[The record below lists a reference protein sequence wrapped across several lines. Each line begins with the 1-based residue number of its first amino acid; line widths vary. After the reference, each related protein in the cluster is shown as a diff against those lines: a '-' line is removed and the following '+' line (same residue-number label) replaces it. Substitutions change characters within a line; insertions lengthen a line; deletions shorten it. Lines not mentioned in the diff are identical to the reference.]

1 MPDNKDELLKKQ
13 NEEIQKLK
21 KELKAA
27 AKPSS
32 MFSVLKNTVK
42 RNVHD
47 FFIREDKMKTMD
59 SKIKDLEKELAK
71 KEEELNKTSAELFAV
86 VNLGQ
91 NNSTESALQ
100 SDITNGDD
108 ISEKPHKD
116 NKEDALL
123 FPQTAEEAVREYFGP
138 LDLTSLAKQK
148 FSEPEPE
155 LEQKITAHEEKTLQS
170 SECELL
176 QSKTASQSDNINND
190 SLNEA
195 VIEDT
200 SPETVQKETS
210 KNQSVSEPSVQKNKN
225 NIMLNGDKKE
235 EIQNDSVITPR
246 PKAGVVTRLKMNLR
260 SPSLSVSE
268 SGNEELCSELSPV
281 LDERSR
287 RSLRCCVDGVSDS
300 PYTSSNLR
308 TDGQP
313 NCSGSDCLQHSSPD
327 GKPGRGLPSIDDIK
341 NNDIKHLSSSPPPQK
356 KNIKTGDAKEPNT
369 DKDNQKESIKKE
381 KQESVPAQPQS
392 QNLESQPAQQSNSKN
407 PTATV
412 VDKNG
417 KRKSKKDKRKNQN
430 KQASQVIIKQPAI
443 QGVKKDEQRKE
454 NTTAAISIPEPSAE
468 PEIELPDDFGIV
480 IEPEE
485 PELSDLPDINS
496 SPSGETSVFDDLF
509 NSDSDNWDDSNI

>member
-1 MPDNKDELLKKQ
+1 MKTRTVKEGENMPDNKDELLKKQ

-116 NKEDALL
+116 NKEDAML

-155 LEQKITAHEEKTLQS
+155 QKITAHEEKTLQS
-170 SECELL
+170 SEYELP
-176 QSKTASQSDNINND
+176 QSKTAYQSDNINND
-190 SLNEA
+190 SPNET

-235 EIQNDSVITPR
+235 EIQND
-246 PKAGVVTRLKMNLR
+246 
-260 SPSLSVSE
+260 
-268 SGNEELCSELSPV
+268 
-281 LDERSR
+281 
-287 RSLRCCVDGVSDS
+287 
-300 PYTSSNLR
+300 
-308 TDGQP
+308 
-313 NCSGSDCLQHSSPD
+313 
-327 GKPGRGLPSIDDIK
+327 IK
-341 NNDIKHLSSSPPPQK
+341 NNDIKQLSSSPPLQK

-381 KQESVPAQPQS
+381 KPESVPAQPQS
-392 QNLESQPAQQSNSKN
+392 QNPESQPAQQSNSKN

-443 QGVKKDEQRKE
+443 QEVKKDEQRKE

>member
-1 MPDNKDELLKKQ
+1 MKEGENMPDNKDELLKKQ

-155 LEQKITAHEEKTLQS
+155 QKITAHEEKTLQS
-170 SECELL
+170 SEYELL

-190 SLNEA
+190 SPNET

-210 KNQSVSEPSVQKNKN
+210 KNQSVSEPSVQKNKK
-225 NIMLNGDKKE
+225 NIML
-235 EIQNDSVITPR
+235 
-246 PKAGVVTRLKMNLR
+246 
-260 SPSLSVSE
+260 
-268 SGNEELCSELSPV
+268 
-281 LDERSR
+281 
-287 RSLRCCVDGVSDS
+287 
-300 PYTSSNLR
+300 
-308 TDGQP
+308 
-313 NCSGSDCLQHSSPD
+313 
-327 GKPGRGLPSIDDIK
+327 IDDIK
-341 NNDIKHLSSSPPPQK
+341 NNDIKQLLSSPPTQK

-369 DKDNQKESIKKE
+369 NKDNQKELTKKE
-381 KQESVPAQPQS
+381 KPESVPAQP
-392 QNLESQPAQQSNSKN
+392 ESQPAQQSNSKN

-443 QGVKKDEQRKE
+443 QEVKKDEQRKE

-496 SPSGETSVFDDLF
+496 SPSGGTSVFDDLF

>member
-1 MPDNKDELLKKQ
+1 MKTRTMKEGENMPDNKDELLKKQ

-155 LEQKITAHEEKTLQS
+155 QKITAHEEKTLQS
-170 SECELL
+170 SEYELL

-190 SLNEA
+190 SPNET

-200 SPETVQKETS
+200 SPETQKETS

-225 NIMLNGDKKE
+225 NIILNGNKKE
-235 EIQNDSVITPR
+235 EIQND
-246 PKAGVVTRLKMNLR
+246 
-260 SPSLSVSE
+260 
-268 SGNEELCSELSPV
+268 
-281 LDERSR
+281 
-287 RSLRCCVDGVSDS
+287 
-300 PYTSSNLR
+300 
-308 TDGQP
+308 
-313 NCSGSDCLQHSSPD
+313 
-327 GKPGRGLPSIDDIK
+327 IK
-341 NNDIKHLSSSPPPQK
+341 NNDIKQLSSSPPLQK

-369 DKDNQKESIKKE
+369 DKDNQKESVKKE
-381 KQESVPAQPQS
+381 KPESVPAQPQS
-392 QNLESQPAQQSNSKN
+392 QNSESQPAQQSNSKN

-443 QGVKKDEQRKE
+443 QEVKKDEQRKE

>member
-1 MPDNKDELLKKQ
+1 MKEGENMPDNKDELLKKQ

-155 LEQKITAHEEKTLQS
+155 QKITAHEEKTLQS

-190 SLNEA
+190 SPNEA

-235 EIQNDSVITPR
+235 EIQN
-246 PKAGVVTRLKMNLR
+246 N
-260 SPSLSVSE
+260 
-268 SGNEELCSELSPV
+268 
-281 LDERSR
+281 
-287 RSLRCCVDGVSDS
+287 
-300 PYTSSNLR
+300 
-308 TDGQP
+308 
-313 NCSGSDCLQHSSPD
+313 
-327 GKPGRGLPSIDDIK
+327 IK
-341 NNDIKHLSSSPPPQK
+341 NNDIKQLSSSPPTQK

-381 KQESVPAQPQS
+381 KPESVPAQPQS
-392 QNLESQPAQQSNSKN
+392 QNPEFQPAQQSNSKN

-417 KRKSKKDKRKNQN
+417 KRKAKKDKRKNQN
-430 KQASQVIIKQPAI
+430 KQASQVITKQTMA
-443 QGVKKDEQRKE
+443 QENKKEESKNE
-454 NTTAAISIPEPSAE
+454 NTPAAISISEPSAE

-496 SPSGETSVFDDLF
+496 SPSGGTSVFDDLF

>member
-1 MPDNKDELLKKQ
+1 MKTRTVKEGENMPDNKDELLKKQ

-108 ISEKPHKD
+108 TSEKPHKD

-155 LEQKITAHEEKTLQS
+155 QKITAHEEKTLQS
-170 SECELL
+170 SEYELL

-190 SLNEA
+190 SPNEA

-210 KNQSVSEPSVQKNKN
+210 KNQSVSEASVQKNKN

-235 EIQNDSVITPR
+235 EIQND
-246 PKAGVVTRLKMNLR
+246 
-260 SPSLSVSE
+260 
-268 SGNEELCSELSPV
+268 
-281 LDERSR
+281 
-287 RSLRCCVDGVSDS
+287 
-300 PYTSSNLR
+300 
-308 TDGQP
+308 
-313 NCSGSDCLQHSSPD
+313 
-327 GKPGRGLPSIDDIK
+327 IK
-341 NNDIKHLSSSPPPQK
+341 NNDIKQLSSSPPPQK

-381 KQESVPAQPQS
+381 KQESVPVQPQS
-392 QNLESQPAQQSNSKN
+392 QNPESQPAQQFNSKN

-430 KQASQVIIKQPAI
+430 KQASQLIIKQPAI
-443 QGVKKDEQRKE
+443 QEVKKDEQRKE

-496 SPSGETSVFDDLF
+496 SPSGGTSVFDDLF

>member
-116 NKEDALL
+116 NKEDALF

-155 LEQKITAHEEKTLQS
+155 QKTTAHEEKTLQS
-170 SECELL
+170 SEYELL

-190 SLNEA
+190 SLNET

-200 SPETVQKETS
+200 SPEIVQKETS

-235 EIQNDSVITPR
+235 EIQNDSV
-246 PKAGVVTRLKMNLR
+246 NLR
-260 SPSLSVSE
+260 SP
-268 SGNEELCSELSPV
+268 SPV

-287 RSLRCCVDGVSDS
+287 RSLRCCVDEVSDS

-313 NCSGSDCLQHSSPD
+313 
-327 GKPGRGLPSIDDIK
+327 KVGRGLPSIDDIK
-341 NNDIKHLSSSPPPQK
+341 NNDIKQLSSSPPPQK

-381 KQESVPAQPQS
+381 KPESVPAQPQS
-392 QNLESQPAQQSNSKN
+392 QNPESQPAQQYNSKN

-430 KQASQVIIKQPAI
+430 KQTSQVIIKQPAI
-443 QGVKKDEQRKE
+443 QEVKKDEQRKE

>member
-1 MPDNKDELLKKQ
+1 MKTRTMKEGENMPDNKDELLKKQ

-116 NKEDALL
+116 NKEDALF

-155 LEQKITAHEEKTLQS
+155 QKTTAHEEKTLQS
-170 SECELL
+170 SEYELL

-190 SLNEA
+190 SPNEA

-200 SPETVQKETS
+200 SLETVQKETS

-235 EIQNDSVITPR
+235 EIQNDSV
-246 PKAGVVTRLKMNLR
+246 NLR
-260 SPSLSVSE
+260 SP
-268 SGNEELCSELSPV
+268 SPV
-281 LDERSR
+281 LDERSK

-327 GKPGRGLPSIDDIK
+327 GKPGRGLPSINDIK
-341 NNDIKHLSSSPPPQK
+341 NNDIKQLSSSPPPQK

-381 KQESVPAQPQS
+381 KPESVPVQPQS
-392 QNLESQPAQQSNSKN
+392 HNPESQPAQQSNSKN

-443 QGVKKDEQRKE
+443 QEVKKDEQRKE

>member
-155 LEQKITAHEEKTLQS
+155 QKITAHEEKTLQS
-170 SECELL
+170 SEYELL

-190 SLNEA
+190 SPNET

-200 SPETVQKETS
+200 SPETQKETS

-235 EIQNDSVITPR
+235 EIQND
-246 PKAGVVTRLKMNLR
+246 
-260 SPSLSVSE
+260 
-268 SGNEELCSELSPV
+268 
-281 LDERSR
+281 
-287 RSLRCCVDGVSDS
+287 
-300 PYTSSNLR
+300 
-308 TDGQP
+308 
-313 NCSGSDCLQHSSPD
+313 
-327 GKPGRGLPSIDDIK
+327 IK
-341 NNDIKHLSSSPPPQK
+341 NNDIKQLSSSPPPQK

-381 KQESVPAQPQS
+381 KPESVPAQPQS
-392 QNLESQPAQQSNSKN
+392 QNPESQPAQQSNSKN

-417 KRKSKKDKRKNQN
+417 KRKAKKDKRKNQN

-443 QGVKKDEQRKE
+443 QEVKKDEQRKE

-485 PELSDLPDINS
+485 PELSDLPDINN

>member
-1 MPDNKDELLKKQ
+1 MKTRTVKEGENMPDNKDELLKKQ

-155 LEQKITAHEEKTLQS
+155 QKITAHEEKTLQS
-170 SECELL
+170 SEYELL

-190 SLNEA
+190 SPNET

-210 KNQSVSEPSVQKNKN
+210 KNQSVSEPSVQKNKK
-225 NIMLNGDKKE
+225 NIMLN
-235 EIQNDSVITPR
+235 
-246 PKAGVVTRLKMNLR
+246 
-260 SPSLSVSE
+260 
-268 SGNEELCSELSPV
+268 
-281 LDERSR
+281 
-287 RSLRCCVDGVSDS
+287 
-300 PYTSSNLR
+300 
-308 TDGQP
+308 
-313 NCSGSDCLQHSSPD
+313 
-327 GKPGRGLPSIDDIK
+327 DDIK
-341 NNDIKHLSSSPPPQK
+341 NNDIKQLSSSPPLQK

-381 KQESVPAQPQS
+381 KPESVPAQPQ
-392 QNLESQPAQQSNSKN
+392 SQPAQQSNSKN

-443 QGVKKDEQRKE
+443 QEVKKDEQRKE

-496 SPSGETSVFDDLF
+496 NPSGETSVFDDLF

>member
-155 LEQKITAHEEKTLQS
+155 QKITAHEEKTLQS

-190 SLNEA
+190 SPNEA

-200 SPETVQKETS
+200 SPETQKETS

-260 SPSLSVSE
+260 SPS
-268 SGNEELCSELSPV
+268 PV

-300 PYTSSNLR
+300 PYMSSNLR

-327 GKPGRGLPSIDDIK
+327 GKPGRGLPSINDIK
-341 NNDIKHLSSSPPPQK
+341 NNDIKQLSSSPPPQK

-381 KQESVPAQPQS
+381 KPESVPVQPQS
-392 QNLESQPAQQSNSKN
+392 QNPESQPAQQSNSKN

-443 QGVKKDEQRKE
+443 QEVKKDEQRKE

>member
-91 NNSTESALQ
+91 NNNTESALQ

-155 LEQKITAHEEKTLQS
+155 QKITAHEEKTLQL

-190 SLNEA
+190 SPNEA

-200 SPETVQKETS
+200 SLETVQKETS

-235 EIQNDSVITPR
+235 EIQNDSV
-246 PKAGVVTRLKMNLR
+246 NLR
-260 SPSLSVSE
+260 SPSS
-268 SGNEELCSELSPV
+268 V
-281 LDERSR
+281 LDERSK

-327 GKPGRGLPSIDDIK
+327 GKPGRGLPSINDIK
-341 NNDIKHLSSSPPPQK
+341 NNDIKQLSSSPPPQK

-381 KQESVPAQPQS
+381 KPESVPVQPQS
-392 QNLESQPAQQSNSKN
+392 HNPESQPAQQSNSKN

-443 QGVKKDEQRKE
+443 QEVKKDEQRKE

>member
-1 MPDNKDELLKKQ
+1 MKEGENMPDNKDELLKKQ

-116 NKEDALL
+116 NKEDALF

-155 LEQKITAHEEKTLQS
+155 QKTTAHEEKTLQS
-170 SECELL
+170 SEYELL

-190 SLNEA
+190 SLNET

-235 EIQNDSVITPR
+235 EIQN
-246 PKAGVVTRLKMNLR
+246 N
-260 SPSLSVSE
+260 
-268 SGNEELCSELSPV
+268 
-281 LDERSR
+281 
-287 RSLRCCVDGVSDS
+287 
-300 PYTSSNLR
+300 
-308 TDGQP
+308 
-313 NCSGSDCLQHSSPD
+313 
-327 GKPGRGLPSIDDIK
+327 IK
-341 NNDIKHLSSSPPPQK
+341 NNDIKQLSSSPPPQK
-356 KNIKTGDAKEPNT
+356 KNIKTGDTKEPNT
-369 DKDNQKESIKKE
+369 DKDNQKESVKKE
-381 KQESVPAQPQS
+381 KPESVPAQPQS
-392 QNLESQPAQQSNSKN
+392 QNSESLPAQQSNSKN

-443 QGVKKDEQRKE
+443 QEVKKDEQRKE

>member
-1 MPDNKDELLKKQ
+1 MKEGENMPDNKDELLKKQ

-116 NKEDALL
+116 NKEDAML
-123 FPQTAEEAVREYFGP
+123 FPQTAEEAVKEYFGP

-148 FSEPEPE
+148 FSEPEP
-155 LEQKITAHEEKTLQS
+155 EQKITAHEEKTLQS

-190 SLNEA
+190 SPNEA

-235 EIQNDSVITPR
+235 EIQN
-246 PKAGVVTRLKMNLR
+246 N
-260 SPSLSVSE
+260 
-268 SGNEELCSELSPV
+268 
-281 LDERSR
+281 
-287 RSLRCCVDGVSDS
+287 
-300 PYTSSNLR
+300 
-308 TDGQP
+308 
-313 NCSGSDCLQHSSPD
+313 
-327 GKPGRGLPSIDDIK
+327 IK
-341 NNDIKHLSSSPPPQK
+341 NNDIKQLSSSPPTQK

-381 KQESVPAQPQS
+381 KPESVPAQPQS
-392 QNLESQPAQQSNSKN
+392 QNPEFQPAQQSNSKN

-417 KRKSKKDKRKNQN
+417 KRKAKKDKRKNQN
-430 KQASQVIIKQPAI
+430 KQASQVITKQTMA
-443 QGVKKDEQRKE
+443 QENKKEESKNE
-454 NTTAAISIPEPSAE
+454 NTPAAISISEPSAE

-496 SPSGETSVFDDLF
+496 SPSGGTSVFDDLF

>member
-1 MPDNKDELLKKQ
+1 MKEGENMPDNKDELLKKQ

-86 VNLGQ
+86 VNLRQ

-155 LEQKITAHEEKTLQS
+155 QKITAHEEKTLQS

-190 SLNEA
+190 SPNEA

-235 EIQNDSVITPR
+235 EIQN
-246 PKAGVVTRLKMNLR
+246 N
-260 SPSLSVSE
+260 
-268 SGNEELCSELSPV
+268 
-281 LDERSR
+281 
-287 RSLRCCVDGVSDS
+287 
-300 PYTSSNLR
+300 
-308 TDGQP
+308 
-313 NCSGSDCLQHSSPD
+313 
-327 GKPGRGLPSIDDIK
+327 IK
-341 NNDIKHLSSSPPPQK
+341 NNDIKQLSSSPPTQK

-381 KQESVPAQPQS
+381 KPESVPAQPQS
-392 QNLESQPAQQSNSKN
+392 QNPEFQPAQQSNSKN

-417 KRKSKKDKRKNQN
+417 KRKAKKDKRKNQN
-430 KQASQVIIKQPAI
+430 KQASQVITKQTMA
-443 QGVKKDEQRKE
+443 QENKKEESKNE
-454 NTTAAISIPEPSAE
+454 NTPAAISISEPSAE

-496 SPSGETSVFDDLF
+496 SPSGGTSVFDDLF

>member
-1 MPDNKDELLKKQ
+1 MKTRTMKEGENMPDNKDELLKKQ

-116 NKEDALL
+116 NKEDALF

-155 LEQKITAHEEKTLQS
+155 QKTTAHEEKTLQS
-170 SECELL
+170 SEYELL

-190 SLNEA
+190 SLNET

-235 EIQNDSVITPR
+235 EIQN
-246 PKAGVVTRLKMNLR
+246 N
-260 SPSLSVSE
+260 
-268 SGNEELCSELSPV
+268 
-281 LDERSR
+281 
-287 RSLRCCVDGVSDS
+287 
-300 PYTSSNLR
+300 
-308 TDGQP
+308 
-313 NCSGSDCLQHSSPD
+313 
-327 GKPGRGLPSIDDIK
+327 IK
-341 NNDIKHLSSSPPPQK
+341 NNDIKQLSSSPPPQK
-356 KNIKTGDAKEPNT
+356 KNIKTGDTKEPNT
-369 DKDNQKESIKKE
+369 DKDNQKESVKKE
-381 KQESVPAQPQS
+381 KPESVPAQPQS
-392 QNLESQPAQQSNSKN
+392 QNSESLPAQQSNSKN

-443 QGVKKDEQRKE
+443 QEVKKDEQRKE

>member
-71 KEEELNKTSAELFAV
+71 KEEELNKTSAELFAA

-138 LDLTSLAKQK
+138 LDLTALAKQK

-190 SLNEA
+190 SPNEA

-235 EIQNDSVITPR
+235 EIQNDSV
-246 PKAGVVTRLKMNLR
+246 NLR
-260 SPSLSVSE
+260 S
-268 SGNEELCSELSPV
+268 LSPV

-287 RSLRCCVDGVSDS
+287 RSLRCCVDEVSDS

-313 NCSGSDCLQHSSPD
+313 
-327 GKPGRGLPSIDDIK
+327 KVGRGLPSINDIK
-341 NNDIKHLSSSPPPQK
+341 NNDIKQLSSSPPPQK

-369 DKDNQKESIKKE
+369 DKDNPKESIKKE
-381 KQESVPAQPQS
+381 KPESVPVQPQS
-392 QNLESQPAQQSNSKN
+392 QNPESQPAQQSNSKN

-430 KQASQVIIKQPAI
+430 EQAAQVIIKQPAI
-443 QGVKKDEQRKE
+443 QEVKKDEQRKE

>member
-91 NNSTESALQ
+91 NNNTESALQ

-155 LEQKITAHEEKTLQS
+155 QKITAHEEKTLQL

-190 SLNEA
+190 SPNEA

-200 SPETVQKETS
+200 SLETVQKETS

-260 SPSLSVSE
+260 SPS
-268 SGNEELCSELSPV
+268 PV
-281 LDERSR
+281 LDERSK

-327 GKPGRGLPSIDDIK
+327 GKPGRGLPSINDIK
-341 NNDIKHLSSSPPPQK
+341 NNDIKQLSSSPPPQK

-381 KQESVPAQPQS
+381 KPESVPVQPQS
-392 QNLESQPAQQSNSKN
+392 HNPESQPAQQSNSKN

-443 QGVKKDEQRKE
+443 QEVKKDEQRKE

>member
-155 LEQKITAHEEKTLQS
+155 PEQKITAHEEKTLQS
-170 SECELL
+170 SEYELL

-190 SLNEA
+190 SPNET

-225 NIMLNGDKKE
+225 NIILNGNKKE
-235 EIQNDSVITPR
+235 EIQND
-246 PKAGVVTRLKMNLR
+246 
-260 SPSLSVSE
+260 
-268 SGNEELCSELSPV
+268 
-281 LDERSR
+281 
-287 RSLRCCVDGVSDS
+287 
-300 PYTSSNLR
+300 
-308 TDGQP
+308 
-313 NCSGSDCLQHSSPD
+313 
-327 GKPGRGLPSIDDIK
+327 IK
-341 NNDIKHLSSSPPPQK
+341 NNDIKQLSSSPPLQK

-369 DKDNQKESIKKE
+369 DKDNQKESVKKE
-381 KQESVPAQPQS
+381 KPESVPAQPQS
-392 QNLESQPAQQSNSKN
+392 QNSESQPAQQSNSKN

-443 QGVKKDEQRKE
+443 QEVKKDEQRKE

-496 SPSGETSVFDDLF
+496 SPSGGTSVFDDLF

>member
-155 LEQKITAHEEKTLQS
+155 QKITAHEEKTLQS
-170 SECELL
+170 SEYELL

-190 SLNEA
+190 SPNET

-210 KNQSVSEPSVQKNKN
+210 KNQSVSEPSVQKNKK
-225 NIMLNGDKKE
+225 NIMLN
-235 EIQNDSVITPR
+235 
-246 PKAGVVTRLKMNLR
+246 
-260 SPSLSVSE
+260 
-268 SGNEELCSELSPV
+268 
-281 LDERSR
+281 
-287 RSLRCCVDGVSDS
+287 
-300 PYTSSNLR
+300 
-308 TDGQP
+308 
-313 NCSGSDCLQHSSPD
+313 
-327 GKPGRGLPSIDDIK
+327 DDIK
-341 NNDIKHLSSSPPPQK
+341 NNDIKQLSSSPPLQK

-381 KQESVPAQPQS
+381 KPESVPAQPQ
-392 QNLESQPAQQSNSKN
+392 SQPAQQSNSKN

-443 QGVKKDEQRKE
+443 QEVKKDEQRKE

-496 SPSGETSVFDDLF
+496 NPSGETSVFDDLF

>member
-1 MPDNKDELLKKQ
+1 MKTRTMKEGENMPDNKDELLKKQ

-116 NKEDALL
+116 NKEDALF

-155 LEQKITAHEEKTLQS
+155 QKTTAHEEKTLQS
-170 SECELL
+170 SEYELL

-190 SLNEA
+190 SLNET

-235 EIQNDSVITPR
+235 EIQN
-246 PKAGVVTRLKMNLR
+246 N
-260 SPSLSVSE
+260 
-268 SGNEELCSELSPV
+268 
-281 LDERSR
+281 
-287 RSLRCCVDGVSDS
+287 
-300 PYTSSNLR
+300 
-308 TDGQP
+308 
-313 NCSGSDCLQHSSPD
+313 
-327 GKPGRGLPSIDDIK
+327 IK
-341 NNDIKHLSSSPPPQK
+341 NNDIKQLSSSPPPQK
-356 KNIKTGDAKEPNT
+356 KNIKTGDTKEPNT
-369 DKDNQKESIKKE
+369 DKDNQKESVKKE
-381 KQESVPAQPQS
+381 KPESVPVQPQS
-392 QNLESQPAQQSNSKN
+392 HNPESQPAQQSNSKN

-443 QGVKKDEQRKE
+443 QEVKKDEQRKE

>member
-1 MPDNKDELLKKQ
+1 MKTRTVKEGENMPDNKDELLKKQ

-155 LEQKITAHEEKTLQS
+155 QKITAHEEKTLQS

-190 SLNEA
+190 SPNET

-210 KNQSVSEPSVQKNKN
+210 KNQSVSEQSVQKNKK
-225 NIMLNGDKKE
+225 NIMLN
-235 EIQNDSVITPR
+235 
-246 PKAGVVTRLKMNLR
+246 
-260 SPSLSVSE
+260 
-268 SGNEELCSELSPV
+268 
-281 LDERSR
+281 
-287 RSLRCCVDGVSDS
+287 
-300 PYTSSNLR
+300 
-308 TDGQP
+308 
-313 NCSGSDCLQHSSPD
+313 
-327 GKPGRGLPSIDDIK
+327 DDIK
-341 NNDIKHLSSSPPPQK
+341 NNDIKQLSSSPPLQK
-356 KNIKTGDAKEPNT
+356 KNIKTGDVKEPNT

-381 KQESVPAQPQS
+381 KPESVPAQPQS
-392 QNLESQPAQQSNSKN
+392 QNPESQPAQQSNSKN

-443 QGVKKDEQRKE
+443 QEVKKDEQRKE

>member
-91 NNSTESALQ
+91 NNNTESALQ

-155 LEQKITAHEEKTLQS
+155 QKITAHEEKTLQL

-190 SLNEA
+190 SPNET

-200 SPETVQKETS
+200 SLETVQKETS

-235 EIQNDSVITPR
+235 EIQNDSV
-246 PKAGVVTRLKMNLR
+246 NLR
-260 SPSLSVSE
+260 SP
-268 SGNEELCSELSPV
+268 SPV
-281 LDERSR
+281 LDERSK

-327 GKPGRGLPSIDDIK
+327 GKPGRGLPSINDIK
-341 NNDIKHLSSSPPPQK
+341 NNDIKQLSSSPPPQK

-381 KQESVPAQPQS
+381 KPESVPVQPQS
-392 QNLESQPAQQSNSKN
+392 HNPESQPAQQSNSKN

-443 QGVKKDEQRKE
+443 QEVKKDEQRKE

>member
-1 MPDNKDELLKKQ
+1 MKTRTVKEGENMPDNKDELLKKQ

-116 NKEDALL
+116 NKEDSLL

-148 FSEPEPE
+148 FSEPEP
-155 LEQKITAHEEKTLQS
+155 EQKITAHEEKTLQS

-190 SLNEA
+190 SPNEA

-235 EIQNDSVITPR
+235 EIQNDSV
-246 PKAGVVTRLKMNLR
+246 NLR
-260 SPSLSVSE
+260 S
-268 SGNEELCSELSPV
+268 LSPV

-327 GKPGRGLPSIDDIK
+327 GKPGRGLPSINDIK
-341 NNDIKHLSSSPPPQK
+341 NNDIKQLSSSPPPQK

-381 KQESVPAQPQS
+381 KPESVPVQPQS
-392 QNLESQPAQQSNSKN
+392 QNPESQPAQQSNSKN

-443 QGVKKDEQRKE
+443 QEVKKDEQRKE

>member
-100 SDITNGDD
+100 DD

-116 NKEDALL
+116 NKENALL

-190 SLNEA
+190 SPNEA

-200 SPETVQKETS
+200 SSETVQKETS

-235 EIQNDSVITPR
+235 EIQNDSV
-246 PKAGVVTRLKMNLR
+246 NLR
-260 SPSLSVSE
+260 S
-268 SGNEELCSELSPV
+268 LSPV

-327 GKPGRGLPSIDDIK
+327 GKPGRGLPSINDIK
-341 NNDIKHLSSSPPPQK
+341 NNDIKQLSSSPPPQK

-381 KQESVPAQPQS
+381 KPESVPVQPQS
-392 QNLESQPAQQSNSKN
+392 QNPESQPAQQSNSKN

-443 QGVKKDEQRKE
+443 QEVKKDEQRKE

>member
-116 NKEDALL
+116 NKEDTLL

-155 LEQKITAHEEKTLQS
+155 PEQKITAHEEKTLQS
-170 SECELL
+170 SEYELP
-176 QSKTASQSDNINND
+176 QSKTAYQSDNINND
-190 SLNEA
+190 SPNET

-235 EIQNDSVITPR
+235 EIQND
-246 PKAGVVTRLKMNLR
+246 
-260 SPSLSVSE
+260 
-268 SGNEELCSELSPV
+268 
-281 LDERSR
+281 
-287 RSLRCCVDGVSDS
+287 
-300 PYTSSNLR
+300 
-308 TDGQP
+308 
-313 NCSGSDCLQHSSPD
+313 
-327 GKPGRGLPSIDDIK
+327 IK
-341 NNDIKHLSSSPPPQK
+341 NNDIKQLSSSPPLQK

-381 KQESVPAQPQS
+381 KPESVPAQPQS
-392 QNLESQPAQQSNSKN
+392 QNPKSQPAQQSNSKN

-443 QGVKKDEQRKE
+443 QEVKKDEQRKE

>member
-1 MPDNKDELLKKQ
+1 
-13 NEEIQKLK
+13 
-21 KELKAA
+21 
-27 AKPSS
+27 

-91 NNSTESALQ
+91 NNNTESALQ

-155 LEQKITAHEEKTLQS
+155 QKITAHEEKTLQS
-170 SECELL
+170 SEYELL

-190 SLNEA
+190 SSNET

-235 EIQNDSVITPR
+235 EIQNDSV
-246 PKAGVVTRLKMNLR
+246 NLR
-260 SPSLSVSE
+260 SP
-268 SGNEELCSELSPV
+268 SPV

-313 NCSGSDCLQHSSPD
+313 
-327 GKPGRGLPSIDDIK
+327 KVGRGLPSIDDIK
-341 NNDIKHLSSSPPPQK
+341 NNDIKQLSSSPPPQK
-356 KNIKTGDAKEPNT
+356 KNIKTDDAKEPNT

-392 QNLESQPAQQSNSKN
+392 QNPESQPAQQSNSKN

-443 QGVKKDEQRKE
+443 QEVKKDEQRKE

>member
-91 NNSTESALQ
+91 NNNTESALQ

-155 LEQKITAHEEKTLQS
+155 QKITAHEEKTLQL

-190 SLNEA
+190 SPNEA

-200 SPETVQKETS
+200 SLETVQKETS

-235 EIQNDSVITPR
+235 EIQNDSV
-246 PKAGVVTRLKMNLR
+246 NLR
-260 SPSLSVSE
+260 SP
-268 SGNEELCSELSPV
+268 SPV
-281 LDERSR
+281 LDERSK

-327 GKPGRGLPSIDDIK
+327 GKPGRGLPSINDIK
-341 NNDIKHLSSSPPPQK
+341 NNDIKQLSSSPPPQK

-381 KQESVPAQPQS
+381 KPESVPVQPQS
-392 QNLESQPAQQSNSKN
+392 HNPESQPAQQSNSKN

-443 QGVKKDEQRKE
+443 QEVKKDEQRKE

-496 SPSGETSVFDDLF
+496 STSGEASVFDDLF

>member
-1 MPDNKDELLKKQ
+1 MKEGENMPDNKDELLKKQ

-91 NNSTESALQ
+91 NNNTESALQ

-123 FPQTAEEAVREYFGP
+123 FPQTSEEAVREYFGP

-155 LEQKITAHEEKTLQS
+155 QKITAHEEKTLQL

-190 SLNEA
+190 SPNEA

-200 SPETVQKETS
+200 SLETVQKETS

-235 EIQNDSVITPR
+235 EIQNDSV
-246 PKAGVVTRLKMNLR
+246 NLR
-260 SPSLSVSE
+260 SP
-268 SGNEELCSELSPV
+268 SPV
-281 LDERSR
+281 LDERSK

-327 GKPGRGLPSIDDIK
+327 GKPGRGLPSINDIK
-341 NNDIKHLSSSPPPQK
+341 NNDIKQLSSSPPPQK

-381 KQESVPAQPQS
+381 KPESVPVQPQS
-392 QNLESQPAQQSNSKN
+392 HNPESQPAQQSNSKN

-443 QGVKKDEQRKE
+443 QEVKKDEQRKE

>member
-1 MPDNKDELLKKQ
+1 MKEGENMPDNKDELLKKQ

-91 NNSTESALQ
+91 NNNTESALQ

-155 LEQKITAHEEKTLQS
+155 QKITAHEEKTLQS
-170 SECELL
+170 SEYELL

-190 SLNEA
+190 SSNET

-235 EIQNDSVITPR
+235 EIQNDSV
-246 PKAGVVTRLKMNLR
+246 NLR
-260 SPSLSVSE
+260 SP
-268 SGNEELCSELSPV
+268 SPV

-287 RSLRCCVDGVSDS
+287 LSLRCCVDGVSDS

-313 NCSGSDCLQHSSPD
+313 
-327 GKPGRGLPSIDDIK
+327 KVGRGLPSIDDIK
-341 NNDIKHLSSSPPPQK
+341 NNDIKQLSSSPPPQK
-356 KNIKTGDAKEPNT
+356 KNIKTDDAKEPNT

-392 QNLESQPAQQSNSKN
+392 QNPESQPAQQSNSKN

-443 QGVKKDEQRKE
+443 QEVKKDEQRKE

>member
-1 MPDNKDELLKKQ
+1 MKTRTMKEGENMPDNKDELLKKQ

-116 NKEDALL
+116 NKEDALF

-155 LEQKITAHEEKTLQS
+155 QKTTAHEEKTLQS
-170 SECELL
+170 SEYELL

-190 SLNEA
+190 SLNET

-200 SPETVQKETS
+200 SPEIVQKETS

-235 EIQNDSVITPR
+235 EIQNDSV
-246 PKAGVVTRLKMNLR
+246 NLR
-260 SPSLSVSE
+260 SP
-268 SGNEELCSELSPV
+268 SPV

-287 RSLRCCVDGVSDS
+287 RSLRCCVDEVSDS

-313 NCSGSDCLQHSSPD
+313 
-327 GKPGRGLPSIDDIK
+327 KVGRGLPSIDDIK
-341 NNDIKHLSSSPPPQK
+341 NNDIKQLSSSPPPQK

-381 KQESVPAQPQS
+381 KPESVPAQPQS
-392 QNLESQPAQQSNSKN
+392 QNPESQPAQQYNSKN

-430 KQASQVIIKQPAI
+430 KQTSQVIIKQPAI
-443 QGVKKDEQRKE
+443 QEVKKDEQRKE

>member
-1 MPDNKDELLKKQ
+1 MKEGENMPDNKDELLKKQ

-190 SLNEA
+190 SPNEA

-260 SPSLSVSE
+260 SPS
-268 SGNEELCSELSPV
+268 PV

-313 NCSGSDCLQHSSPD
+313 
-327 GKPGRGLPSIDDIK
+327 KVGRGLPSIDDIK
-341 NNDIKHLSSSPPPQK
+341 NNDIKHMSSSPPPQK

-443 QGVKKDEQRKE
+443 QEVKKDEQRKE

-468 PEIELPDDFGIV
+468 PELELPDDFGIV

>member
-91 NNSTESALQ
+91 NNNTESALQ

-155 LEQKITAHEEKTLQS
+155 QKITAHEEKTLQL

-190 SLNEA
+190 SPNEA

-200 SPETVQKETS
+200 SLETVQKETS

-235 EIQNDSVITPR
+235 EIQNDSV
-246 PKAGVVTRLKMNLR
+246 NLR
-260 SPSLSVSE
+260 SP
-268 SGNEELCSELSPV
+268 SPV
-281 LDERSR
+281 LDERSK

-313 NCSGSDCLQHSSPD
+313 NCSWSDCLQHSSPD
-327 GKPGRGLPSIDDIK
+327 GKPGRGLPSINDIK
-341 NNDIKHLSSSPPPQK
+341 NNDIKQLSSSPPPQK

-381 KQESVPAQPQS
+381 KPESVPVQPQS
-392 QNLESQPAQQSNSKN
+392 HNPESQPAQQSNSKN

-443 QGVKKDEQRKE
+443 QEVKKDEQRKE

>member
-1 MPDNKDELLKKQ
+1 MKEGENMPDNKDELLKKQ

-59 SKIKDLEKELAK
+59 SKRKDLEKELAK

-155 LEQKITAHEEKTLQS
+155 QKITAHEEKTLQS

-190 SLNEA
+190 SPNEA

-200 SPETVQKETS
+200 SPETVQKDTS

-235 EIQNDSVITPR
+235 EIQNDSV
-246 PKAGVVTRLKMNLR
+246 NLR
-260 SPSLSVSE
+260 SP
-268 SGNEELCSELSPV
+268 SPV

-300 PYTSSNLR
+300 PYMSSNLR

-327 GKPGRGLPSIDDIK
+327 GKPGRGLPSINDIK
-341 NNDIKHLSSSPPPQK
+341 NNDIKQLSSSPPPQK

-381 KQESVPAQPQS
+381 KPESVPVQPQS
-392 QNLESQPAQQSNSKN
+392 QNPESQPAQQSNSKN

-443 QGVKKDEQRKE
+443 QEVKKDEQRKE